1 MRSRYAGQP
10 FTTSTTDIAAALEHV
25 SIPTLLLSLVHITGD
40 PRFVRDF
47 KPAGIFLNE
56 VQGFMSEEDKARAR
70 AEALPVIADYRDR
83 GCPEPAPLA
92 PELIREMMDWA
103 VCESVPDD
111 YLPLLFEEMDLE
123 GVDPRRPA
131 PLDSDHAAQLPVVV
145 IGCGES
151 GILAGIR
158 LRQANIPFTILE
170 KNAGP
175 GGTWWENSYPGARV
189 DVANH
194 FYCYSFEPSNDWS
207 HFFAEQ
213 PELQG
218 YFSHVMDKHHLND
231 HVRWQSEVVA
241 VEWDEEDG
249 LWTITTREDDE
260 GLTTLQAR
268 AVITA
273 VGQLNRP
280 HVPEF
285 DGANT
290 FRGPSFHSAAWDHS
304 VDLTGKRVALIGA
317 GASGFQIAPAIADDV
332 EHLTVFQRT
341 AQWMFPNAM
350 YHDEVGDGVRWA
362 MDHLPFYGRWYR
374 FLVLWPGSD
383 KGLDAA
389 RVDPAYANQDY
400 AVSEINAIARLMFT
414 DWITGQ
420 VDGDEELLAKVLPD
434 YPATGKR
441 TLQDDG
447 TWLRTLRRAQ
457 RRPGAHTDPA
467 DHRRWHRHRRRST
480 SRRRYHRV
488 RHRFSPH
495 RRVVADGDHRPR
507 RRRPAQRLGQPA
519 ICLPGHHRAAVSQL
533 LRHLR
538 AGRTPGS
545 RRQPDLQLRT
555 ADALRQQ
562 LPGETVRAAC
572 AFHRTNRRRGG
583 RLAPAHPG
591 TKSSRWCGRTPRVK
605 HSYFKNSDGE
615 IHTVSPWRLNEYWA
629 ATREPDWSQFVPS
642 LLDGDRL
649 GQVARLVDVVAAGLR
664 HRRRKHLHRDGRQQ
678 WLQKR

>member
-1 MRSRYAGQP
+1 LVRSRYAGQP
-10 FTTSTTDIAAALEHV
+10 FTTSDTDIAAALEQV

-56 VQGFMSEEDKARAR
+56 VQGFMSEDDKSRAR

-83 GCPEPAPLA
+83 GCPEPAPLP
-92 PELIREMMDWA
+92 PELLKEMMDWA
-103 VCESVPDD
+103 VCETVPDD
-111 YLPLLFEEMDLE
+111 YLPLLAEEMDLD
-123 GVDPRRPA
+123 GVDPRRPE
-131 PLDSDHAAQLPVVV
+131 PLDSDRAAQIPVVV

-194 FYCYSFEPSNDWS
+194 FYCYSFEPSNEWS

-213 PELQG
+213 PELQS
-218 YFSHVMDKHHLND
+218 YFDGVMDKHHLND
-231 HVRWQSEVVA
+231 HVRWRCEVVS
-241 VEWDEEDG
+241 VEWDDEDG
-249 LWTITTREDDE
+249 LWTITSREDDE
-260 GLTTLQAR
+260 GMTTMKAR

-280 HVPEF
+280 HIPNF
-285 DGANT
+285 PGAKT
-290 FRGPSFHSAAWDHS
+290 FRGRAFHSAAWDHS
-304 VDLTGKRVALIGA
+304 VDVTGKRVALIGA

-362 MDHLPFYGRWYR
+362 MDHLPYYGRWYR

-389 RVDPAYANQDY
+389 RVDPDYPDQDN
-400 AVSEINAIARLMFT
+400 AVSEINALARIMFT

-441 TLQDDG
+441 TLQDNG
-447 TWLRTLRRAQ
+447 SWLRTLRRDNVDLVRTPIQQITADGVVTDDGESYDVDIIVYATGF
-457 RRPGAHTDPA
+457 RHTD
-467 DHRRWHRHRRRST
+467 
-480 SRRRYHRV
+480 V
-488 RHRFSPH
+488 LSPMTITG
-495 RRVVADGDHRPR
+495 RDGVDLHD
-507 RRRPAQRLGQPA
+507 
-519 ICLPGHHRAAVSQL
+519 VW
-533 LRHLR
+533 
-538 AGRTPGS
+538 GS
-545 RRQPDLQLRT
+545 RPFAYL
-555 ADALRQQ
+555 
-562 LPGETVRAAC
+562 GITVPQ
-572 AFHRTNRRRGG
+572 FPNFFVIYG
-583 RLAPAHPG
+583 PG
-591 TKSSRWCGRTPRVK
+591 THLAHGGSLIFNSELQMRYINSCLAKLAETGVHSIEPTAEAAADWHQRTQHEIKQMVWAHRGVK
-605 HSYFKNSDGE
+605 HSYFKNADGE

-629 ATREPDWSQFVPS
+629 ATREPDWSAFVT
-642 LLDGDRL
+642 
-649 GQVARLVDVVAAGLR
+649 
-664 HRRRKHLHRDGRQQ
+664 RRIVTRR
-678 WLQKR
+678 